1 MSLMIDHIKI
11 KISKA
16 INEVW
21 LFWKKDNELFVLN
34 FTEHLQNLWKIQIP
48 QLFFFFFDTVKVYV
62 VLNFKV
68 RKNVA

>member
-1 MSLMIDHIKI
+1 MIDHIKI

-21 LFWKKDNELFVLN
+21 LFWKKVNKLFVLN
-34 FTEHLQNLWKIQIP
+34 FTEHLTEFMGNLNTIG
-48 QLFFFFFDTVKVYV
+48 FFFDTVKVCV

>member
-1 MSLMIDHIKI
+1 MMDHIKI
-11 KISKA
+11 KIYKA

-21 LFWKKDNELFVLN
+21 LFWKKVNKLFVLN
-34 FTEHLQNLWKIQIP
+34 FTELLQNLWKIQIP
-48 QLFFFFFDTVKVYV
+48 QLFFFFDTVKVYV